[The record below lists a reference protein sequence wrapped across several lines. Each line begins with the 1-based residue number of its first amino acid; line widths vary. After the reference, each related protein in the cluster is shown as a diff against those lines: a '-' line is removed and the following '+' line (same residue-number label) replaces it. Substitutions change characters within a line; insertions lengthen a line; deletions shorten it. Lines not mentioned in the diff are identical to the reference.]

1 MVHNSLKYLVNN
13 SNFFSDQL
21 NFIGI
26 YFMKNSWLGFIL
38 ICFVI
43 IIWFIKINIDL
54 VNSLYLFKW
63 NYERVGINISKNTLH
78 KQFKY
83 IIHRIVR

>member
-1 MVHNSLKYLVNN
+1 MIYNSLKYLTNN
-13 SNFFSDQL
+13 SNFFAEQI
-21 NFIGI
+21 NFICI

-38 ICFVI
+38 ICFVLI
-43 IIWFIKINIDL
+43 VWFIKINIDL
-54 VNSLYLFKW
+54 VNNLYLFKW
-63 NYERVGINISKNTLH
+63 NFERVGVNVSKNILH